1 MSSAEDTSPA
11 FQVAPSPRTGGVGLF
26 ATRVLSRGTL
36 ILSEAPLFTLPPTRT
51 NSTVLSALSQR
62 TREEQSEF
70 FTLWNAFK
78 APHNGRPPLLPALG
92 IFATNALPCGDG
104 PESAKEETGWKTGLC
119 GPREGVFLQAS
130 RLNHSCRPNICRWWD
145 PDMQEMRIRAL
156 RDIEPDE
163 ELCMS
168 YVGVD
173 ILQARAERTTE
184 IEEVFR
190 FVCTCEACSLD
201 REECLES
208 DRKRAAV
215 RRLFE
220 EIGQCGKEPT
230 LGMRKVQLALR
241 LLQEEQLVHYEASFS
256 FDAFQFCV
264 LVSDFANAK
273 AWVRKAWE
281 ATCNTSGPDSPAAR
295 TFKMYWANPRTHQLA
310 GVLPRMTLSGPGS

>member
-1 MSSAEDTSPA
+1 
-11 FQVAPSPRTGGVGLF
+11 
-26 ATRVLSRGTL
+26 
-36 ILSEAPLFTLPPTRT
+36 
-51 NSTVLSALSQR
+51 
-62 TREEQSEF
+62 
-70 FTLWNAFK
+70 
-78 APHNGRPPLLPALG
+78 
-92 IFATNALPCGDG
+92 
-104 PESAKEETGWKTGLC
+104 
-119 GPREGVFLQAS
+119 
-130 RLNHSCRPNICRWWD
+130 
-145 PDMQEMRIRAL
+145 MQEMRIRAL

-230 LGMRKVQLALR
+230 LGMRKVRAWRRYHHMCSGLTRSPFPQVQLALR
-241 LLQEEQLVHYEASFS
+241 LLQEEQLVHYEASFC

-264 LVSDFANAK
+264 LVSQD
-273 AWVRKAWE
+273 
-281 ATCNTSGPDSPAAR
+281 
-295 TFKMYWANPRTHQLA
+295 
-310 GVLPRMTLSGPGS
+310 